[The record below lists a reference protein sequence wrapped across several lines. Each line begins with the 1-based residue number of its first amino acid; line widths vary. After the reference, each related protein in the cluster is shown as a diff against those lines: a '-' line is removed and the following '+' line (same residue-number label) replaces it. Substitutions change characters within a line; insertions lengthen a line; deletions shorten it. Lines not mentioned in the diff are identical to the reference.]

1 LGRDEARRVVDRG
14 LKFKRYSC
22 AANED
27 STSRRL
33 CAHAMSLEA
42 SNRSI
47 KIFSSRAVI
56 ESNSSVKRGAL
67 AG

>member
-1 LGRDEARRVVDRG
+1 MKIRRGVDCARHG
-14 LKFKRYSC
+14 L
-22 AANED
+22 
-27 STSRRL
+27 
-33 CAHAMSLEA
+33 SLEA
-42 SNRSI
+42 LKRGI